1 MAKRKVGAAP
11 TVYDV
16 ADAAAVSIATVSRA
30 VRNPESV
37 TPATR
42 ERVEQ
47 AIHELGYVPSAPAR
61 ALADRRTGAY
71 GLLLPGFDDL
81 EDAAAPAP
89 SDGSVRITDDRG
101 NRSPIGGAPLYYDE
115 VLRGAEVEAWR
126 HGAALLVAVGRGQGH
141 DIAGRVD
148 GLAVFARTMTDDA
161 IARVAGRTPV
171 VLLADEQAARGID
184 SVSVDNAR
192 GMRALVEHVV
202 GELGIRDLAY
212 LAGPKDSPDDAVR
225 RTGLGQ
231 ALAAHKVDSRS
242 VRVRHGDFGRARAA
256 QVAAE
261 LIAER
266 APRALV
272 CANDQSALGALD
284 AIRAAGL
291 RVPDDIVVTG
301 FDGIEA
307 GAYATP
313 PITTVRQPMRAL
325 GGAAIRALEARIA
338 DPTAA
343 PQHLTLPVE
352 VLLRE
357 SCPPAL

>member
-16 ADAAAVSIATVSRA
+16 AGSAGVSIATVSRA
-30 VRNPESV
+30 IRSPDSV

-42 ERVEQ
+42 ERVEE
-47 AIHELGYVPSAPAR
+47 AIQRLGYVPSASAR

-71 GLLLPGFDDL
+71 GLLLPGFDDI
-81 EDAAAPAP
+81 EDAVEPVP
-89 SDGSVRITDDRG
+89 SDGAVRITDDRG
-101 NRSPIGGAPLYYDE
+101 SRSPVGGAPLYFDE

-126 HGAALLVAVGRGQGH
+126 HGSALLVAVRRGQRQ
-141 DIAGRVD
+141 DISGRVD
-148 GLAVFARTMTDDA
+148 GLAVFGRAMSEEAIGQVARRM
-161 IARVAGRTPV
+161 PV
-171 VLLADEQAARGID
+171 VLIADEQAAPEID

-192 GMRALVEHVV
+192 GMRAVVEHVV
-202 GELGIRDLAY
+202 GVLGIRDLAY

-225 RTGLGQ
+225 RHGFAE
-231 ALAAHKVDSRS
+231 ALAAHGVDR
-242 VRVRHGDFGRARAA
+242 RRLRMRHGDFGRARAA
-256 QVAAE
+256 AVAAE
-261 LIAER
+261 LLAER
-266 APRALV
+266 VPRALL

-284 AIRAAGL
+284 AIHAAGL
-291 RVPDDIVVTG
+291 RVPEDILVTG

-307 GAYATP
+307 GGYASP

-338 DPTAA
+338 DPTAP
-343 PQHLTLPVE
+343 PQHLTLSVE

-357 SCPPAL
+357 SCPPTL